1 MKNKK
6 IEALVD
12 NVCRSVLL
20 DFECENNDGNMLE
33 VIWNFLIRY
42 IVDDFNDE
50 LNNNF
55 NKEAYEYF
63 DECF

>member
-1 MKNKK
+1 M
-6 IEALVD
+6 E
-12 NVCRSVLL
+12 
-20 DFECENNDGNMLE
+20 
-33 VIWNFLIRY
+33 FLIRY

>member
-20 DFECENNDGNMLE
+20 DFEYENNDGNMLE
-33 VIWNFLIRY
+33 VIWNF
-42 IVDDFNDE
+42 
-50 LNNNF
+50 
-55 NKEAYEYF
+55 
-63 DECF
+63 